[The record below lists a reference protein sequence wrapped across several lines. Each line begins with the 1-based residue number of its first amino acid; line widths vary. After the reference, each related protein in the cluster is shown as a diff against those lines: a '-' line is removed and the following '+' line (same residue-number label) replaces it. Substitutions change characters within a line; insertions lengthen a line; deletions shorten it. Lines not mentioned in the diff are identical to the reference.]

1 MRNITLSN
9 IIASH
14 ISRSSALTTHISPTD
29 ELPQIVQ
36 NIIESAESYNLTQYE
51 ELNPLSGREKRRQ
64 RRKQERKR
72 K

>member
-14 ISRSSALTTHISPTD
+14 ISRSSTLTTHISPTD